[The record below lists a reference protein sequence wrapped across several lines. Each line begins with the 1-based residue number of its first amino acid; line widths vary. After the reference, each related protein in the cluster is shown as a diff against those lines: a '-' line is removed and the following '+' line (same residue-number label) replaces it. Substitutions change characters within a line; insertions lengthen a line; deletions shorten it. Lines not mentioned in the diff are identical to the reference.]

1 MYVIDLKLAFL
12 IFYFLDI
19 KNTQGSFNHNL
30 FCGNDTQNEYFFFVY
45 LHWRFCYHIF
55 IWDFGWQLIWCI
67 IFMGQI
73 PKYLVLRCTQKNSFW
88 VLVLS
93 MQSGVYDELCYSHK
107 LFFELSEGYYIIIL
121 FISCCHFFF
130 NVPQNALHYAKVI
143 VTRGRC
149 NHKVCVIDWNPW
161 DRWKGKV
168 ARKWH
173 GPISCQKSQW

>member
-1 MYVIDLKLAFL
+1 MHSWYFIFL
-12 IFYFLDI
+12 ILKILKAASTTTCFVAMI
-19 KNTQGSFNHNL
+19 HRMNI
-30 FCGNDTQNEYFFFVY
+30 FFVY

-121 FISCCHFFF
+121 FISCCHFF
-130 NVPQNALHYAKVI
+130 LM
-143 VTRGRC
+143 C
-149 NHKVCVIDWNPW
+149 HKMLCIMQ
-161 DRWKGKV
+161 RL
-168 ARKWH
+168 
-173 GPISCQKSQW
+173 